1 MKRFEQIGL
10 QIMNR
15 TSGGGPM
22 AMDPISSVL
31 SDGDKR
37 RAAAQILGQAYVA
50 AHNLVLAN
58 KDAVGRVADAL
69 VEKRELFGDD
79 LVGLLDSLELE
90 APEVDYTQ
98 DEAWPRI

>member
-1 MKRFEQIGL
+1 
-10 QIMNR
+10 
-15 TSGGGPM
+15 M

-58 KDAVGRVADAL
+58 QDAVGRVADAL
-69 VEKRELFGDD
+69 VERRELFGDE
-79 LVGLLDSLELE
+79 LVRLLDSLELE
-90 APEVDYTQ
+90 APEVDYTK